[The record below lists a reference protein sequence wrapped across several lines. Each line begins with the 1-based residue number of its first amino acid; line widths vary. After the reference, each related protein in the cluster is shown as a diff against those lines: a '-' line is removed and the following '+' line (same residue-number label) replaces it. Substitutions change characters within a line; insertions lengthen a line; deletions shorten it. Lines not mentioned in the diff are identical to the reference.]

1 MTREQE
7 LTFRASICHVIHS
20 IDIEGHLK
28 EATIEHIADSLT
40 AFCENAIAK
49 FIKGQLEHGGKLED
63 RDLDKEITLELLDL
77 FWYNEAKKWK
87 TKL

>member
-1 MTREQE
+1 MTKENE
-7 LTFRASICHVIHS
+7 TLFKSSVYKLIHD
-20 IDIEGHLK
+20 IDVEGHL
-28 EATIEHIADSLT
+28 EVRTATHVAESIT

-87 TKL
+87 GK